1 MKRASLTALC
11 LVVALG
17 ATSAHADETVGEG
30 PRVFSIQPRPF
41 KLGHE
46 FQLGIGVLPMD
57 AFYVGAVITASYTY
71 HFTDF
76 WGWEI
81 AGAGYSKNFDT
92 SLTADLKHDYDVQP
106 VRGGG
111 DRIQYFGT
119 TSLVIKPFFGKLA
132 IFNQDIVTSETYFV
146 LGLGA
151 LELGPKVGKAYAR
164 FAGDLGLGLRLWS
177 TDTLSMRVDVR
188 DYLIF
193 VSALPQQALFI
204 SLSVAFNFHLS
215 ANTEKPLPLGAKP

>member
-1 MKRASLTALC
+1 MSRASVITFC
-11 LVVALG
+11 LVLALVP
-17 ATSAHADETVGEG
+17 SARAEETVGEG
-30 PRVFSIQPRPF
+30 PRVFSIQPRPY

-46 FQLGIGVLPMD
+46 FQLGLGVLPMD
-57 AFYVGAVITASYTY
+57 AFYVGAVVTASYTY

-81 AGAGYSKNFDT
+81 AGAGYSKNFNT
-92 SLTADLKHDYDVQP
+92 SLRGDLRKDYSVVP

-132 IFNQDIVTSETYFV
+132 IFNDSLVTSETFFV
-146 LGLGA
+146 IGLGA
-151 LELGPKVGKAYAR
+151 LEMGPPVGRADAR
-164 FAGDLGLGLRLWS
+164 LVVDLGLGLRLWS
-177 TDTLSMRVDVR
+177 SETLSMRVDVR

-193 VSALPQQALFI
+193 VSALPQQALFL
-204 SLSVAFNFHLS
+204 SVSVAFNFHLW
-215 ANTEKPLPLGAKP
+215 APEQKPQQAGAKP

>member
-1 MKRASLTALC
+1 MSRASVTAFC
-11 LVVALG
+11 LVLAL
-17 ATSAHADETVGEG
+17 APAARAEDAVGEG
-30 PRVFSIQPRPF
+30 PRVFSIQPRPY

-46 FQLGIGVLPMD
+46 FQLGLGVLPMD

-81 AGAGYSKNFDT
+81 AGAGYSKNFNT
-92 SLTADLKHDYDVQP
+92 SLRGDLHKDYGVVPVQ
-106 VRGGG
+106 GGG

-132 IFNQDIVTSETYFV
+132 IFNDGLVTSETFFV

-151 LELGPKVGKAYAR
+151 LEMGPP
-164 FAGDLGLGLRLWS
+164 AGRADPRLVVDLGLGLRLWS
-177 TDTLSMRVDVR
+177 SETLSMRVDVR

-193 VSALPQQALFI
+193 VSALPQQALFL
-204 SLSVAFNFHLS
+204 SVSVAFNFHLW
-215 ANTEKPLPLGAKP
+215 APEQKARQAGATP

>member
-1 MKRASLTALC
+1 MRR
-11 LVVALG
+11 
-17 ATSAHADETVGEG
+17 AHAIIIALVLTLASTARAEEAVGEG
-30 PRVFSIQPRPF
+30 PRVFSIQPRPY

-46 FQLGIGVLPMD
+46 FQLGLGVLPMD
-57 AFYVGAVITASYTY
+57 AYYVGAVIMASYTY

-81 AGAGYSKNFDT
+81 AGAGYSRNFNT
-92 SLTADLKHDYDVQP
+92 SLKHDLKTEYGVVPVQ
-106 VRGGG
+106 GGG

-132 IFNQDIVTSETYFV
+132 IFNQDMVTSETYFV

-151 LELGPKVGKAYAR
+151 LQMGPEGGAAYAR
-164 FAGDLGLGLRLWS
+164 FVADVGLGLRLWS
-177 TDTLSMRVDVR
+177 SDTLSMRVDVR

-193 VSALPQQALFI
+193 VSAVPQQALFL
-204 SLSVAFNFHLS
+204 SLSVAFNFHLW
-215 ANTEKPLPLGAKP
+215 APEQKAQQAGVKP

>member
-1 MKRASLTALC
+1 MAFGLVLALTS
-11 LVVALG
+11 
-17 ATSAHADETVGEG
+17 SARADETVGEG
-30 PRVFSIQPRPF
+30 PRVFSIQPRAY

-46 FQLGIGVLPMD
+46 FQLGLGVLPMN
-57 AFYVGAVITASYTY
+57 AFYVGAVVTASYTY

-92 SLTADLKHDYDVQP
+92 SLRNDLLKNYGVHPVQN
-106 VRGGG
+106 GG

-132 IFNQDIVTSETYFV
+132 VFNEDMVTSETFFV

-151 LELGPKVGKAYAR
+151 LEMGPPGGRSDAR
-164 FAGDLGLGLRLWS
+164 FLVDVGLGLRLWS
-177 TDTLSMRVDVR
+177 SETLSMRVDVR

-193 VSALPQQALFI
+193 VSALPQQALFL
-204 SLSVAFNFHLS
+204 SVSVAFNFHLT
-215 ANTEKPLPLGAKP
+215 APAKALPAGAKP